1 MQLCTTSNSEIHFFL
16 SLLTKEAI
24 PTDQAAPYLRRAEE
38 TDTEPVESACGEG
51 LGRRIGIAGVDS
63 AGEVRAKLLHGAH
76 RTPEHALASAAV
88 VGVRVE
94 ETGGVCGVAT
104 RD

>member
-1 MQLCTTSNSEIHFFL
+1 LPDHCEVGIRACFDPL
-16 SLLTKEAI
+16 SLI
-24 PTDQAAPYLRRAEE
+24 QVNNLRRAEE

>member
-1 MQLCTTSNSEIHFFL
+1 MET
-16 SLLTKEAI
+16 

-38 TDTEPVESACGEG
+38 TDTEPVERARGKSI
-51 LGRRIGIAGVDS
+51 GRGVGIAGVDG
-63 AGEVRAKLLHGAH
+63 AGEVREELLHGAH
-76 RTPEHALASAAV
+76 RAPEHALAAAAV

-94 ETGGVCGVAT
+94 EPGGVRGAAA